1 MGKTPIDGDGPDE
14 LTNAR
19 CRDSDTSSIP
29 SSDQKT
35 SSKESEQLSSGEL
48 SAVLQAAIET
58 GLIIVGL
65 LYVALL
71 LPRQISGDG
80 RHRYQDLL
88 GLLSTH
94 SVFQPHSWYSLI
106 GPFFS
111 IPLLLIGETLG
122 HPEQWTSF
130 YNLILFSLCLLLS
143 YFLLRNHVDRALLRK
158 FFLVLIYGSMF
169 VTHLSFYYGEVFTSL
184 CVGFGVLIAFRR
196 FTSIGGWIAVIL
208 GVANTPAT
216 LIGLGLLV
224 LKRMLDSKCWRY
236 ILIFGAA
243 VLCIVMETWL
253 RHHRFF
259 NSQYVN
265 TPGVRT
271 VMPYSGRP
279 GFSYPFLFGLLSIL
293 FSFGKGLL
301 FYVPGL
307 LLPIRKTLSQWPQ
320 HQKINLYQV
329 YTLWM
334 CFVVGLIIIY
344 APWWGWNGGLGVWGP
359 RFFLFA
365 SIPASFALAVRLI
378 RYKEASLGVNLL
390 TLVVF
395 CLSAWVSVDGAVF
408 QQLIVPYICAQNR
421 STTLFLC
428 WYTPDY
434 SPLWQPFVLHLYI
447 YLNQGQKMFL
457 WFSLLVAAYLAVPL
471 FIHLFKQIGNF
482 VKKHTSEYLNVRL
495 WRI

>member
-216 LIGLGLLV
+216 LIGLG
-224 LKRMLDSKCWRY
+224 
-236 ILIFGAA
+236 
-243 VLCIVMETWL
+243 
-253 RHHRFF
+253 
-259 NSQYVN
+259 
-265 TPGVRT
+265 
-271 VMPYSGRP
+271 
-279 GFSYPFLFGLLSIL
+279 
-293 FSFGKGLL
+293 
-301 FYVPGL
+301 
-307 LLPIRKTLSQWPQ
+307 
-320 HQKINLYQV
+320 
-329 YTLWM
+329 
-334 CFVVGLIIIY
+334 
-344 APWWGWNGGLGVWGP
+344 
-359 RFFLFA
+359 
-365 SIPASFALAVRLI
+365 
-378 RYKEASLGVNLL
+378 
-390 TLVVF
+390 
-395 CLSAWVSVDGAVF
+395 
-408 QQLIVPYICAQNR
+408 
-421 STTLFLC
+421 
-428 WYTPDY
+428 
-434 SPLWQPFVLHLYI
+434 
-447 YLNQGQKMFL
+447 
-457 WFSLLVAAYLAVPL
+457 
-471 FIHLFKQIGNF
+471 
-482 VKKHTSEYLNVRL
+482 
-495 WRI
+495 

>member
-1 MGKTPIDGDGPDE
+1 MRKTHIDGNGLDQ
-14 LTNAR
+14 LTNTPSTK
-19 CRDSDTSSIP
+19 SDTRSLSL
-29 SSDQKT
+29 SDQQA
-35 SSKESEQLSSGEL
+35 SPRESEPSSSGEL
-48 SAVLQAAIET
+48 STVLQAAIET

-122 HPEQWTSF
+122 HPEEWTSF
-130 YNLILFSLCLLLS
+130 YNLIVFSLCLLLS

-158 FFLVLIYGSMF
+158 FFLVLMYGSMF
-169 VTHLSFYYGEVFTSL
+169 VAHLSFYYGEVFTSL

-224 LKRMLDSKCWRY
+224 LKRMLDSKRLQY
-236 ILIFGAA
+236 IPVFAA
-243 VLCIVMETWL
+243 AALCMVIESWL
-253 RHHRFF
+253 RRGNFF
-259 NSQYVN
+259 NPEYVN
-265 TPGVRT
+265 TYGGKNIL
-271 VMPYSGRP
+271 PYSGRP

-293 FSFGKGLL
+293 LSFNRGLI
-301 FYVPGL
+301 FFAPGW
-307 LLPIRKTLSQWPQ
+307 LLPIRKTLFKWQQ
-320 HQKINLYQV
+320 DQKINLYQV

-334 CFVVGLIIIY
+334 CFLVGLVLVY
-344 APWWGWNGGLGVWGP
+344 SRWWSWGGGIFWGP

-378 RYKEASLGVNLL
+378 RYQEASLGVNLL

-408 QQLIVPYICAQNR
+408 QQYVVLPKVCKIDNGTWVILCRYTLEYSNLWMPFIFHIRINQAQKV
-421 STTLFLC
+421 FL
-428 WYTPDY
+428 
-434 SPLWQPFVLHLYI
+434 L
-447 YLNQGQKMFL
+447 
-457 WFSLLVAAYLAVPL
+457 FSLLVAAYLVVPL
-471 FIHLFKQIGNF
+471 SIHLLKQIGDF
-482 VKKHTSEYLNVRL
+482 VKKYSREYLNVKL
-495 WRI
+495 WHI